1 MSGRARGTAPLYRPV
16 PPTQMF
22 LDEAEWQKALSGR
35 AVVQLSPFSMPEE
48 SPHPHPPPL
57 SGGGAAVA
65 GLDSVD
71 AGARPAENLCSGRSR
86 PPWQPL
92 EEVREVLYGATN
104 AR

>member
-48 SPHPHPPPL
+48 SPHPHPPPPA
-57 SGGGAAVA
+57 GGGAAVW
-65 GLDSVD
+65 GLGALD
-71 AGARPAENLCSGRSR
+71 AGARPAKNFFSQRAG
-86 PPWQPL
+86 PPGQL
-92 EEVREVLYGATN
+92 FAAVRGFPSAP
-104 AR
+104 